1 MVYKELF
8 TDFFK
13 QNKAVFIIFI
23 SITLLTFPVETIFIP
38 TLYGNLSSAIGE
50 TKNSKTLRKIGK
62 IILFMVGLWIAIQ
75 AFFYI
80 KNIILGK
87 IISKYLVYIRK
98 KMFIK
103 VIENNEID
111 YKDLKITKN
120 ISRIFELSN
129 ELKEFIYYFLDCF
142 IPLIMTVFVVSI
154 YLFFIDWKI
163 GLACIISVIGYFL
176 FTYFYGKQT
185 INVSSETQTY
195 YLEMTDTFNDSFE
208 NLMNIYLNNQKKTE
222 EMKLQKHLDVYLIS
236 YRKQM
241 NMLSTM
247 MLVASVFSVFIFAL
261 IVGISFWNYK
271 KNKINGKKFIII
283 SLIAMYFV
291 GFLLDI
297 SSIGMPE
304 LLRLGIL
311 KNSMPFLKNMF
322 VENERDYLKKP
333 NLNGDIIFDKINYAY
348 KDNDGEINL
357 TNDGETTNINVFT
370 NFSLTIKKGQK
381 TALLG
386 TSGSGKTT
394 LIKLILKLHA
404 IQEGNIFINN
414 IPIQKINPVDLRNSI
429 NYVNQRTGLFQGSV
443 LNNIKYGND
452 YNDKKIIELLEKY
465 GFMHNFKILKNGV
478 YSDVGVNG
486 KNVSLGMQK
495 IIMNIRGILK
505 KSDVIVFDEPLAG
518 LDSNSRKN
526 TIKLI
531 DEFCEGKTVIV
542 ITHDKEILEIM
553 DKVVDLNK
561 IQSAAGTSLV
571 FNMEEEQE
579 YQEEQEEQEE

>member
-8 TDFFK
+8 THFLK
-13 QNKAVFIIFI
+13 KNIAIFIIFI

-38 TLYGNLSSAIGE
+38 TLYGNLSSAIGQN
-50 TKNSKTLRKIGK
+50 KNSKTLRRIGK
-62 IILFMVGLWIAIQ
+62 IILFIIGLWIAIQ
-75 AFFYI
+75 AFFYV

-98 KMFIK
+98 KMFVK
-103 VIENNEID
+103 VIENNETD

-129 ELKEFIYYFLDCF
+129 ELKEFIYYTLDAF
-142 IPLIMTVFVVSI
+142 IPLIMTVIVVCG
-154 YLFFIDWKI
+154 YLFFVDWKM
-163 GLACIISVIGYFL
+163 GLVCLISVIAYFL
-176 FTYFYGKQT
+176 FSYYYGKK
-185 INVSSETQTY
+185 IIKVSNETQKY

-208 NLMNIYLNNQKKTE
+208 NLMNIYLNNQKKSE
-222 EMKLQKHLDVYLIS
+222 EMKLQKYLDEYLIS

-241 NMLSTM
+241 NMLSTI
-247 MLVASVFSVFIFAL
+247 MLVISVFSVFIFAM
-261 IVGISFWNYK
+261 IVGISFLNYK
-271 KNKINGKKFIII
+271 KNKISGKKFIII
-283 SLIAMYFV
+283 ALISMYFV
-291 GFLLDI
+291 GYLLDI
-297 SSIGMPE
+297 SSMGMPE

-311 KNSMPFLKNMF
+311 QNSMPFLKNIF
-322 VENERDYLKKP
+322 VENERNYIKKP
-333 NLNGDIIFDKINYAY
+333 DLNGDIIFDRINYAY
-348 KDNDGEINL
+348 MDNDGEINIID
-357 TNDGETTNINVFT
+357 DGETTKINVFT
-370 NFSLTIKKGQK
+370 DFSLKIKKGQK

-394 LIKLILKLHA
+394 LIKLILKLHSV
-404 IQEGNIFINN
+404 QQGNILING

-443 LNNIKYGND
+443 LNNIKYGNNYD
-452 YNDKKIIELLEKY
+452 DKKTIELLEKY
-465 GFMHNFKILKNGV
+465 GFMHNFKSLKNGV

-495 IIMNIRGILK
+495 IIMNVRGILK

-531 DEFCEGKTVIV
+531 DEFCRGRTVIV
-542 ITHDKEILEIM
+542 ITHDKEILGIM

-571 FNMEEEQE
+571 PIMEEEQE
-579 YQEEQEEQEE
+579 YQEEE

>member
-13 QNKAVFIIFI
+13 QNRTIFILFI

-38 TLYGNLSSAIGE
+38 TLYGELSTSISLNK
-50 TKNSKTLRKIGK
+50 TSKILRKIGK
-62 IILFMVGLWIAIQ
+62 IILFIIGLWLSIQ
-75 AFFYI
+75 AFYYI

-87 IISKYLVYIRK
+87 IISKYLVFLRK

-129 ELKEFIYYFLDCF
+129 ELKEVVYYFLDSF
-142 IPLIMTVFVVSI
+142 LPLIMTIIVVSI
-154 YLFFIDWKI
+154 YLFFVDWKM
-163 GLACIISVIGYFL
+163 GLICIVCITAYFL
-176 FTYFYGKQT
+176 FFYYYGKR
-185 INVSSETQTY
+185 IIDVSSETQKH
-195 YLEMTDTFNDSFE
+195 YLDMTNIFNDSFE
-208 NLMNIYLNNQKKTE
+208 NLMNIYLNNQKKSE
-222 EMKLQKHLDVYLIS
+222 EMKLQKYLDEYLIS

-241 NMLSTM
+241 NMLSTI
-247 MLVASVFSVFIFAL
+247 MLVISVYSIFIFSL
-261 IVGISFWNYK
+261 IIGFSFWNYK
-271 KNKINGKKFIII
+271 NNKINGKKFIILALI
-283 SLIAMYFV
+283 SMFFV
-291 GFLLDI
+291 GYLLDI
-297 SSIGMPE
+297 SSMGMPE
-304 LLRLGIL
+304 LLRMGIL
-311 KNSMPFLKNMF
+311 KNSMPFLENIFVNNEKNYIK
-322 VENERDYLKKP
+322 NP

-348 KDNDGEINL
+348 SDNDGEINIID
-357 TNDGETTNINVFT
+357 DGEDNKINVFT
-370 NFSLTIKKGQK
+370 NFSLIIKKEQK

-394 LIKLILKLHA
+394 LIKLILKLHS
-404 IQEGNIFINN
+404 IQEGNILING

-443 LNNIKYGND
+443 LNNIKYGNKYD
-452 YNDKKIIELLEKY
+452 DKKIIELLEKY

-495 IIMNIRGILK
+495 IIMNVRGILK

-531 DEFCEGKTVIV
+531 DEFCKGKTVIV

-571 FNMEEEQE
+571 SNMEEEQE
-579 YQEEQEEQEE
+579 YQEEQEE